1 MESPS
6 HIPSPSRPPRPRVW
20 AAKRALDLLASGI
33 GLLLLSPVL
42 IGVAI
47 AVAIT
52 MGRPVLFR
60 QERPGQGGETFE
72 LRKFR
77 SMRDPRPGEEGAE
90 FDGARITRLGAFLR
104 STSLDELPTLL
115 NVFMGDMSLV
125 GPRPLL
131 VRYLARY
138 SPEQARR
145 HAVRPGITGWA
156 QVHGRNAITWEE
168 KLRHDIWYVD
178 NGSLWI
184 DIKILLLTLK
194 KVFVREGISAGEHA
208 TMPEFMGSPEPANVP
223 PSEGA

>member
-1 MESPS
+1 MASPPDN
-6 HIPSPSRPPRPRVW
+6 PSTSRPPRPRAW
-20 AAKRALDLLASGI
+20 AVKRALDLLGSGV

-42 IGVAI
+42 LGVALV
-47 AVAIT
+47 VAIT

-60 QERPGQGGETFE
+60 QDRPGHGGEVFQ

-115 NVFMGDMSLV
+115 NVFVGDMSLV

-131 VRYLARY
+131 VRYLPRY
-138 SPEQARR
+138 SSEQARR

-156 QVHGRNAITWEE
+156 QVHGRNAITWED
-168 KLRHDIWYVD
+168 KFRHDVWYVD
-178 NGSLWI
+178 NGSLWV
-184 DIKILLLTLK
+184 DIKILALTLK

-208 TMPEFMGSPEPANVP
+208 TMPEFMGSPEAADLT
-223 PSEGA
+223 PSEGG

>member
-1 MESPS
+1 MASPS
-6 HIPSPSRPPRPRVW
+6 HNPSLSGSARPRVW
-20 AAKRALDLLASGI
+20 AAKRGIDLFGGGL
-33 GLLLLSPVL
+33 GLLMLSPVL
-42 IGVAI
+42 GGVAI
-47 AVAIT
+47 AVGAT

-60 QERPGQGGETFE
+60 QDRPGRDGVPFK

-115 NVFMGDMSLV
+115 NVFFGDMSLV

-184 DIKILLLTLK
+184 DIKVLVLTLK
-194 KVFVREGISAGEHA
+194 KVFVREGISSGEHA
-208 TMPEFMGSPEPANVP
+208 TMPEFMGSSAATDVT
-223 PSEGA
+223 PSEGG